1 MNDQGLIGARVEVIG
16 VGEAVLLA
24 TVRSVI
30 GRCLLIENGDGFLIA
45 IDLDHVAVRMVRDQ
59 DVSNGVDACR
69 NDLEMAL
76 GYAHGAPGTTA
87 DWRELIKRV
96 GNLVRNLKS
105 EAAGIR
111 ADRRAEL
118 NAACGV
124 ERDLT
129 WSELTDHVKQM
140 AAETDGIRLM
150 LAAVPGEI
158 TLAAVQ
164 RTLAVATGKLEV
176 QGKSM
181 HTIMDQLDVTTERW
195 RKIDSERNEVR
206 AILRA
211 ADTESTEKAAQRVKE
226 DAVGCDS
233 FRIER
238 DHAWD
243 ELHKVLGMIGDHP
256 RGVTRA
262 IDAVKRVIAE
272 RDSANM
278 ELEAVECALKRSDAQ
293 VVELLGLIADAS
305 VRANKAVAILHENMV
320 GPDR

>member
-16 VGEAVLLA
+16 VGESVSLA
-24 TVRSVI
+24 TVRSVTD
-30 GRCLLIENGDGFLIA
+30 GRVLVEYDNGFLVA
-45 IDLDHVAVRMVRDQ
+45 IDLDHMAVRMVRDR
-59 DVSNGVDACR
+59 DVSTGVDACR

-76 GYAHGAPGTTA
+76 G
-87 DWRELIKRV
+87 
-96 GNLVRNLKS
+96 
-105 EAAGIR
+105 
-111 ADRRAEL
+111 
-118 NAACGV
+118 
-124 ERDLT
+124 
-129 WSELTDHVKQM
+129 
-140 AAETDGIRLM
+140 
-150 LAAVPGEI
+150 
-158 TLAAVQ
+158 
-164 RTLAVATGKLEV
+164 KLEA

-272 RDSANM
+272 RDAASM

-293 VVELLGLIADAS
+293 VVELLGRIADAG
-305 VRANKAVAILHENMV
+305 VRSNKAVAILHENIV